1 VAKKE
6 QISISKMSDEEH
18 KDVSLNQTN
27 LPLAKDETKFELCI
41 DDMGHRLGNFH
52 NYYKFHPPS
61 DRMSCMT
68 LILDHIR
75 DTCSRKL
82 LCMDAKSRGLKSSVF
97 HYCDL
102 GCNEGD
108 LTIQLAETLQE
119 NLQQRIEFL
128 GLDIDKTLIDRAEE
142 KWKNLAE
149 ISGQFKTANLCTD
162 LDDMLEDQST
172 DLISL
177 LSTTMWIHIQAGDDG
192 LENLLKLLCKKSRRF
207 LIIEPQPSKC
217 YRNAMIRLRRLGRPE
232 LDVSSSRLSW
242 RLDLEQ
248 QIEKTLESCSFYRVL
263 GRERRTSWKRSIQL
277 YELRV

>member
-1 VAKKE
+1 
-6 QISISKMSDEEH
+6 MSDEDP
-18 KDVSLNQTN
+18 KILASTKSDVSS
-27 LPLAKDETKFELCI
+27 AKDETTFEICI
-41 DDMGHRLGNFH
+41 DDLGHRHGNFH

-68 LILDHIR
+68 LILDYIR

-82 LCMDAKSRGLKSSVF
+82 VCLDTKCRDSKTSVF
-97 HYCDL
+97 HFCDL

-108 LTIQLAETLQE
+108 LTIQLATSLQE
-119 NLQQRIEFL
+119 NLQQTIDFL
-128 GLDIDKTLIDRAEE
+128 GLDIDEALIERAGE
-142 KWKNLAE
+142 KWKNSPE

-162 LDDMLEDQST
+162 LEEMLEDRSI

-177 LSTTMWIHIQAGDDG
+177 LSTTMWIHTQAGDSG
-192 LENLLKLLCKKSRRF
+192 LENLLKQLCKKSRRF
-207 LIIEPQPSKC
+207 LMIEPQPSKC

-242 RLDLEQ
+242 RLNLEQ
-248 QIEKTLESCSFYRVL
+248 KIEETLASCSFYRVL
-263 GRERRTSWKRSIQL
+263 GSETRTSWNRCIHL